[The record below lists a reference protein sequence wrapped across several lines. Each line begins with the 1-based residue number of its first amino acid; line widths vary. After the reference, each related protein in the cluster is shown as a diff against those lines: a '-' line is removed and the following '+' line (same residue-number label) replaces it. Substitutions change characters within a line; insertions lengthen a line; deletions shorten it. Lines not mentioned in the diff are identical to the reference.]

1 MKTLSKINVALI
13 GCGKIAEKHA
23 EILKLKKLK
32 KLSLVAVCDIK
43 KNKAKSFGEK
53 YNISFFDNI
62 DKLFKTMNI
71 DLVVVCSSS
80 GFHYKNA
87 LAISKYKKHIIIEK
101 PICLDLDEA
110 KKIIKIF
117 QKNKNMLFV
126 VMQYRL
132 NPYLKLLKN
141 IINKKLL
148 GKISSISVKVWWCRD
163 QKYYNEAK
171 WRGTWKLD
179 GGIFMNQGIHHLDM
193 MQWLLGPVE
202 SVIAVIKKRLVK
214 IETEDTGSA
223 ILEFKNGVLGTIEV
237 STAIR
242 PKNLENSVTVL
253 GENGNI
259 KIGGLQMNKLEIYDF
274 KNKKKARNILRKN
287 KIEDYNNHYLFY
299 KNILEN
305 FTQKKKHIDGNEAI
319 KSLEIVN
326 AIYQSVIKKRKI
338 YLPLKSKIKNK
349 NLKLTLELRK

>member
-1 MKTLSKINVALI
+1 M
-13 GCGKIAEKHA
+13 
-23 EILKLKKLK
+23 EIRW
-32 KLSLVAVCDIK
+32 
-43 KNKAKSFGEK
+43 G
-53 YNISFFDNI
+53 Y
-62 DKLFKTMNI
+62 
-71 DLVVVCSSS
+71 
-80 GFHYKNA
+80 
-87 LAISKYKKHIIIEK
+87 
-101 PICLDLDEA
+101 
-110 KKIIKIF
+110 
-117 QKNKNMLFV
+117 
-126 VMQYRL
+126 
-132 NPYLKLLKN
+132 
-141 IINKKLL
+141 
-148 GKISSISVKVWWCRD
+148 
-163 QKYYNEAK
+163 
-171 WRGTWKLD
+171 
-179 GGIFMNQGIHHLDM
+179 FMNQGIHHLDM

-274 KNKKKARNILRKN
+274 KNKKKTRNILRKN

-305 FTQKKKHIDGNEAI
+305 FTQKKKHIDGNEAM